1 MAYMQ
6 PIKMRCR
13 MATRDAHEL
22 KQIPIGIDAVG
33 KRIETDSMGEIEVPA
48 SHPKKMV
55 FPNG

>member
-1 MAYMQ
+1 
-6 PIKMRCR
+6 MRCR
-13 MATRDAHEL
+13 MATREAHEL